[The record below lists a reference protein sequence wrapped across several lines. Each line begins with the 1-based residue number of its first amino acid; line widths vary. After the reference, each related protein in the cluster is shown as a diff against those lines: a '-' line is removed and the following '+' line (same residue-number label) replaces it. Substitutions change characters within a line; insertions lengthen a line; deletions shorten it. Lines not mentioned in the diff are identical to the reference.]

1 MPFVKGKSGN
11 PGGRQKTDFTIQ
23 SIARKHCPKAI
34 AKLVDIL
41 DDDKVAASAQVASA
55 NALLDRGY
63 GKPPQFSTGDADQF
77 RKAVDMTDDEL
88 ATIASRGCR
97 QAVAETPDKAKLLKL
112 VQTQAWPWICP
123 GSASSADYKN
133 D

>member
-11 PGGRQKTDFTIQ
+11 PGGRQKADFTIQ
-23 SIARKHCPKAI
+23 SIARKHCPAAI
-34 AKLVDIL
+34 ARLVAIL
-41 DDDKVAASAQVASA
+41 NDDSVAASAQVASA

-63 GKPPQFSTGDADQF
+63 GKPPQFSTSDADQF

-88 ATIASRGCR
+88 ASIASRGCR

-112 VQTQAWPWICP
+112 VPVPTRPDTAT
-123 GSASSADYKN
+123 G
-133 D
+133 